1 LKTSAVQ
8 DNNSYTT
15 STVTNRHRDKRQT
28 QRKGFPVEV
37 KIGVQN
43 VAREIVVESK
53 QSPEEIEALV
63 TAALTDGGLLSLVDE
78 SGRRVIVPVATIG
91 YVDLGAAKKGSV
103 GFGTI

>member
-1 LKTSAVQ
+1 M
-8 DNNSYTT
+8 
-15 STVTNRHRDKRQT
+15 
-28 QRKGFPVEV
+28 EI

-43 VAREIVVESK
+43 VAREIVVESV
-53 QSPEEIEALV
+53 QSPEEVEALV
-63 TAALTDGGLLSLVDE
+63 TTALTAGGLLSLVDD

>member
-1 LKTSAVQ
+1 
-8 DNNSYTT
+8 
-15 STVTNRHRDKRQT
+15 
-28 QRKGFPVEV
+28 VEV

-53 QSPEEIEALV
+53 QTPDEVEALV
-63 TAALTDGGLLSLVDE
+63 TAALTEGGLLNLVED

-91 YVDLGAAKKGSV
+91 YVDVGVARKGSV

>member
-1 LKTSAVQ
+1 
-8 DNNSYTT
+8 
-15 STVTNRHRDKRQT
+15 
-28 QRKGFPVEV
+28 VEI

-53 QSPEEIEALV
+53 QSPDEVEALV
-63 TAALTDGGLLSLVDE
+63 TAALTEGGLLNLVED

-91 YVDLGAAKKGSV
+91 YVDVGAARKGSV

>member
-1 LKTSAVQ
+1 M
-8 DNNSYTT
+8 
-15 STVTNRHRDKRQT
+15 
-28 QRKGFPVEV
+28 EV

-53 QSPEEIEALV
+53 QSPDEVEALV
-63 TAALTDGGLLSLVDE
+63 TAALTEGGLLNLVED

-91 YVDLGAAKKGSV
+91 YVDVGAARKGSV